1 MNRFKLQYFTS
12 YNFWVLLG
20 SPILLWCLL
29 TFGNNGVPLITSD
42 SGAYLLNAR
51 ELKIPFDRTIF
62 YSLLTRFFMD
72 SEAAGFGIALFNTL
86 LFPFVCFNFLYFRLN
101 SIKELN
107 LSLKYLVFGYVLA
120 MIFTPLPWLFIQI
133 MPDVYTPVLCLAL
146 LHFLTAKN
154 KKQRWFFGLISV
166 LSTIMHNGNLI
177 LVSTLFVI
185 LCGFYI
191 RKIVLDFSALRNMV
205 FLVLG
210 GWASVIGSNLIVGN
224 GFTAS
229 KASHIFLMAKFA
241 ESGLLKNYLDD
252 NCQSKPNSLCVYKD
266 DLPEHAWDF
275 IWPEQSILSK
285 TGGWHNSKEE
295 YSKIINSI
303 VTDPYFLAQLIFKSV
318 EATYLQCLVYGAG
331 DGLGKLDNSST
342 VYSEMVNYHK
352 SYKHKLDAS
361 FQQVESTSFS
371 DFNLFYR
378 FMALFIVAVLF
389 LTWSKSKLKTF
400 MVFSFLFM
408 ICNAFSTGA
417 FANILMRLNTR
428 GAAIFIVFALLFIIQ
443 RIGDSGFLLKFMAN
457 SKFKISSKR

>member
-1 MNRFKLQYFTS
+1 MEMES
-12 YNFWVLLG
+12 V
-20 SPILLWCLL
+20 
-29 TFGNNGVPLITSD
+29 
-42 SGAYLLNAR
+42 
-51 ELKIPFDRTIF
+51 
-62 YSLLTRFFMD
+62 
-72 SEAAGFGIALFNTL
+72 GFGVALFNAL
-86 LFPFVCFNFLYFRLN
+86 LLPFVLFNYLYFGLN
-101 SIKELN
+101 KIVVFN
-107 LSLKYLVFGYVLA
+107 LSRFVLLSVYA
-120 MIFTPLPWLFIQI
+120 LALLFTPLPWIFIQI
-133 MPDVYTPVLCLAL
+133 MPDVYTPILGLSL
-146 LHFLTAKN
+146 LHFLMATN
-154 KKQRWFFGLISV
+154 TKQAWIYGLISIF
-166 LSTIMHNGNLI
+166 SAIMHNGNLI
-177 LVSTLFVI
+177 LISVFAFLLLGMYTLKKYSNFAVVKR
-185 LCGFYI
+185 LFC
-191 RKIVLDFSALRNMV
+191 VV
-205 FLVLG
+205 FG
-210 GWASVIGSNLIVGN
+210 GWASVIGSNLVVGN

-229 KASHIFLMAKFA
+229 KASHIFLIAKFA

-252 NCQSKPNSLCVYKD
+252 KCQSTPNSLCVYKD

-295 YSKIINSI
+295 YSRIINDI
-303 VTDPYFLAQLIFKSV
+303 ITDPYFLAQLIFKSV

-361 FQQVESTSFS
+361 FQQVESISFS

-428 GAAIFIVFALLFIIQ
+428 GVAIFIVFAGVI
-443 RIGDSGFLLKFMAN
+443 DKN
-457 SKFKISSKR
+457 